1 MAIYSADAVRQW
13 GEVSKKWYAMELGE
27 GNEQVLFTEKI
38 LARPETH
45 PAWGSREQQKVG
57 GPELAGA

>member
-1 MAIYSADAVRQW
+1 MVIYSADAVRQW

-45 PAWGSREQQKVG
+45 PAWGSREQLKVG